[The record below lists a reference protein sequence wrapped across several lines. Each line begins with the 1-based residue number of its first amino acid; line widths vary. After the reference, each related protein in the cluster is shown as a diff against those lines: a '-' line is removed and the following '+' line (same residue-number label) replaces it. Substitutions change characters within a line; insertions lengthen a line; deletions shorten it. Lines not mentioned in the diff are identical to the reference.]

1 MEMLTSQMI
10 KERALAAGADLC
22 GIGSMDRFEGAPRE
36 MDPRYIFPEAR
47 SVIGM
52 VFRIPRGVQR
62 GIEEGTQF
70 YQYPSMAYGG
80 INEIYAPAVLYQVGQ
95 LIEDHGY
102 EAVVY
107 RNTGARG
114 CVSDMD
120 GTPGNT
126 LSPEEQI
133 EAMNQAKRKTNHHR
147 SVQFTRPA
155 RPGQVPPDLQ
165 FQFRLAAVA
174 CGLGEIGWSKMFLT
188 REFGPLQR
196 VAFIFTDAE
205 LEADPLYNGEPLC
218 RKCMACARECPGN
231 CLSTTESIK
240 VSVGGKICEWGKL
253 DEWKCYAFYTHGGRK
268 FNPFVPREVWDRN
281 ENGDLDLLEGK
292 CSANEKE
299 IMKVYRALE
308 KYFPTW
314 VGYNMAK
321 CGGCIRACVSMLE
334 KPGGCMA
341 DRFRKKL
348 RTGKAWVMDRENGDS
363 EKC

>member
-1 MEMLTSQMI
+1 MLTSQMI
-10 KERALAAGADLC
+10 KEAALAAGADMC

-36 MDPRYIFPEAR
+36 MDPRFIFPEAK
-47 SVIGM
+47 SIIGM

-80 INEIYAPAVLYQVGQ
+80 INEIFAPAVLYQVGQ
-95 LIEDHGY
+95 LIEDEGY
-102 EAVVY
+102 EAFIY

-114 CVSDMD
+114 SVSDMD
-120 GTPGNT
+120 GSPGNT

-147 SVQFTRPA
+147 SVQVTRPA
-155 RPGQVPPDLQ
+155 RPGQEAPDLQ

-188 REFGPLQR
+188 KDFGPLQR

-205 LEADPLYNGEPLC
+205 LEPDPLYDGEPLC
-218 RKCMACARECPGN
+218 RRCMACVRECPGG
-231 CLSTTESIK
+231 CLSQTESIK
-240 VSVGGKICEWGKL
+240 VNVGGKVCEWGKL

-268 FNPFVPREVWDRN
+268 FNPFVPKEVWDKN
-281 ENGDLDLLEGK
+281 ENGDLDVLEK
-292 CSANEKE
+292 ADVKADEKSVK
-299 IMKVYRALE
+299 KVYLALE

-334 KPGGCMA
+334 KKGGCMA
-341 DRFRKKL
+341 GRFHEPL
-348 RTGKAWVMDRENGDS
+348 RTGKPWEMDR
-363 EKC
+363 